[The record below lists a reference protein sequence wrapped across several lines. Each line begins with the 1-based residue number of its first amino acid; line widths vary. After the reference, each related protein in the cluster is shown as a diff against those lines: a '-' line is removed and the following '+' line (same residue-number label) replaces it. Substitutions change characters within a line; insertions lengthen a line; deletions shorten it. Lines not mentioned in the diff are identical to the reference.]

1 MLDTGKSWMDKKE
14 FAQFLR
20 NYKII
25 TKSRIPNELENSN
38 IIKKVLG
45 HYTVAQ

>member
-1 MLDTGKSWMDKKE
+1 MDKKE

-25 TKSRIPNELENSN
+25 TKSRIPNELENSK
-38 IIKKVLG
+38 IKKVLG